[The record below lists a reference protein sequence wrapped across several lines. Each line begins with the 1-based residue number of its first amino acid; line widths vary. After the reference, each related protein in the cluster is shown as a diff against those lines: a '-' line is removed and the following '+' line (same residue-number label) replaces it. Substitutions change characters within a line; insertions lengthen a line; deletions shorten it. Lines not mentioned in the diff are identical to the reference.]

1 MVACSYCIRMQPIWY
16 IGWVWWQ
23 NVTITWRLRHSGP
36 SGLVVVN
43 ALPPHMRSALDPQ
56 NAAETPEGSFP
67 VLAGQAKDACHV
79 QRPHPTSPTKD
90 GLERLACRSENGSP
104 WKCRGSIGCRGGRA
118 VVWSLVCHVNLFRL
132 RWLLLYRFLACVH
145 VCKRITM
152 YHASPMHPLPNVFVY
167 KQPDGR
173 KKYMVWRVLPKKETN
188 GLNVF
193 CLPTSTKTQPG
204 DCVPT

>member
-1 MVACSYCIRMQPIWY
+1 MPSLHTCAPLWTHKTPLRLLKAAFQSWPGRQRTHVMCNAHTRRHRPRT
-16 IGWVWWQ
+16 GW
-23 NVTITWRLRHSGP
+23 
-36 SGLVVVN
+36 N
-43 ALPPHMRSALDPQ
+43 A
-56 NAAETPEGSFP
+56 
-67 VLAGQAKDACHV
+67 
-79 QRPHPTSPTKD
+79 SPAVRKT
-90 GLERLACRSENGSP
+90 GH
-104 WKCRGSIGCRGGRA
+104 RGGRA